1 MGMKKIIKYVVSAML
16 GVAVLSCGGTHSGN
30 GVSVLEDS
38 TSVTVS
44 PYDLKSSGRG
54 EEQSVYG
61 VAVDRAMN
69 SLVVMTAEGDTMSF
83 EYPDVEENFK
93 FARPNIGD
101 SVTVKYIRTDYQ
113 DSVTAVL
120 RGKVL

>member
-1 MGMKKIIKYVVSAML
+1 
-16 GVAVLSCGGTHSGN
+16 
-30 GVSVLEDS
+30 
-38 TSVTVS
+38 
-44 PYDLKSSGRG
+44 
-54 EEQSVYG
+54 
-61 VAVDRAMN
+61 
-69 SLVVMTAEGDTMSF
+69 MTAEGDTMSF